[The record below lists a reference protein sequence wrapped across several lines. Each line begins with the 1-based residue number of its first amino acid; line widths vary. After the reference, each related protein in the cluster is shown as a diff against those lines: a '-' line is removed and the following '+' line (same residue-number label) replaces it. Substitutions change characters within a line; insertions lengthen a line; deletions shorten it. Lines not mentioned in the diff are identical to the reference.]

1 MKKKLR
7 FGSINL
13 KQLARK
19 YGVSVPTLK
28 KWIRP
33 IEHKLK
39 DVIGKIYRAK
49 HHKIIVDFLG
59 PSELD

>member
-1 MKKKLR
+1 MKLK
-7 FGSINL
+7 FHSINL
-13 KQLARK
+13 KQLAQK

-39 DVIGKIYRAK
+39 DVVGKIYRAK
-49 HHKIIVDFLG
+49 HYKIIYDFLG
-59 PSELD
+59 PFELE

>member
-1 MKKKLR
+1 MKLK
-7 FGSINL
+7 FGPINL

-19 YGVSVPTLK
+19 YGVSVPTIK

-39 DVIGKIYRAK
+39 GVVGKIYRAT
-49 HHKIIVDFLG
+49 HHKIIHEFLG
-59 PSELD
+59 PPEVD